1 MSVSYFIYNFYQ
13 DDYLPEQVRDHHE
26 SNGDSSLK
34 SFSNNTTKKK
44 FVPRKQYHED
54 NEYKRSDDEIVT
66 LNNLPGGELASL
78 RKDIQELEAFNAECE
93 KKYNEF
99 MPPNQIIDPI
109 NSQYFQD
116 IDRLILDLQRGLNLY
131 TASEARA
138 RALEFSDQAETTLG
152 ALEEVSSRDF
162 ATILRAPLVCRQ
174 TNLSVLLES
183 VIELAEED
191 RLSNEQKEQIASFM
205 AVEIAK
211 SLEIDNLQD
220 NILMNLTLLKGV
232 GLLAGVEDGFYK
244 ELEQIFDEL
253 RGHYTSVYEEPDVDT
268 IVNPGQVYSDYRFHQ
283 SRSSQRA
290 QDLIYSYLDKYFE

>member
-1 MSVSYFIYNFYQ
+1 MTLLQSY
-13 DDYLPEQVRDHHE
+13 VRH
-26 SNGDSSLK
+26 LC
-34 SFSNNTTKKK
+34 
-44 FVPRKQYHED
+44 V
-54 NEYKRSDDEIVT
+54 
-66 LNNLPGGELASL
+66 A
-78 RKDIQELEAFNAECE
+78 
-93 KKYNEF
+93 
-99 MPPNQIIDPI
+99 
-109 NSQYFQD
+109 
-116 IDRLILDLQRGLNLY
+116 
-131 TASEARA
+131 
-138 RALEFSDQAETTLG
+138 
-152 ALEEVSSRDF
+152 
-162 ATILRAPLVCRQ
+162 Q

-191 RLSNEQKEQIASFM
+191 RLSDEQKEQIASFM

-283 SRSSQRA
+283 SKSSQRA